1 MGFNKIRS
9 HFGIQILDRCLINF
23 SGDWKS
29 TNKDNIFV
37 KFSSDGDGA
46 DSMHSTAFDLEWE
59 CEGTPDLSD
68 SFGTCEVTDSVFGTV
83 GWKIKDKKRYFA
95 KVSLRY

>member
-1 MGFNKIRS
+1 MISNRF
-9 HFGIQILDRCLINF
+9 L
-23 SGDWKS
+23 GDWKS

-95 KVSLRY
+95 KVSIFTLLDRH

>member
-1 MGFNKIRS
+1 M
-9 HFGIQILDRCLINF
+9 
-23 SGDWKS
+23 
-29 TNKDNIFV
+29 

-95 KVSLRY
+95 KVSLKYYLNDGITSLLLRDNLI

>member
-1 MGFNKIRS
+1 M
-9 HFGIQILDRCLINF
+9 
-23 SGDWKS
+23 
-29 TNKDNIFV
+29 

-95 KVSLRY
+95 KVSSRCNLNDGITSKLLRNNHNLTTI